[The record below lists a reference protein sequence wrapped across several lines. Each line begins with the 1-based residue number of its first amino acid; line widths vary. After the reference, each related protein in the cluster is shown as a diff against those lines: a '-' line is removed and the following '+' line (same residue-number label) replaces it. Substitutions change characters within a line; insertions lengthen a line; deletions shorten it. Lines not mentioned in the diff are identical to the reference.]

1 MTVEHDLMKVPLFA
15 GLTPEQLKEVT
26 RTGRTQFVPANT
38 VIYKEHD
45 PGDMFYVV
53 LDGAV
58 RIYISHKNDREV
70 DLLRLQVGDWFGELD
85 LLDGT
90 PRKVRATTISPC
102 QFFLWAR
109 TDFLNLL
116 TKSPLITSRVFQKLS
131 AKFLRVDLFFG
142 ELRFQDERVRAQAE
156 IQRHRSISQMVAGV
170 AHEINTPLGI
180 ITNAA
185 SLLSEKLTQMAI
197 PASAKDTGSKATQT
211 ALLQAAKLIQSN
223 AARTANLVETFKKLS
238 ARNITSRKEQVDIA
252 SLTEETMEL
261 YRLQARKSKLQL
273 EMVDDLGQRERIW
286 DGFPEKY
293 TQVILNL
300 LTNIDRYAY
309 PGGVGGEVVV
319 KVSQQTTPGKKTQF
333 CVVVQDFGGGI
344 PKEDLPKVFDAF
356 FTTGRALGGTGLG
369 LAIVHNLITSALHGT
384 ISITSEPGQGTRVE
398 IQLPKIVQD
407 DKEETPAQ
415 ISKLSQNFKGPD
427 LSQVERIP
435 AVEHTG
441 ELDDQEK
448 VSDDR

>member
-1 MTVEHDLMKVPLFA
+1 MTVEHDLMKVPLFD
-15 GLTPEQLKEVT
+15 GLTPEQLKEVAG
-26 RTGRTQFVPANT
+26 TGRTQFVPANT

-45 PGDMFYVV
+45 PGDMLYVV
-53 LDGAV
+53 VDGAV
-58 RIYISHKNDREV
+58 RIYSSHKQGREV
-70 DLLRLQVGDWFGELD
+70 DLLRLKAGDWFGEVD
-85 LLDGT
+85 LFDGT
-90 PRKVRATTISPC
+90 SRKVRATTISPC
-102 QFFLWAR
+102 QFFLLDR
-109 TDFLNLL
+109 TAFLNLL
-116 TKSPLITSRVFQKLS
+116 SKSPVITSRVFQKLS

-142 ELRFQDERVRAQAE
+142 ELRFQEERVRAQAE

-185 SLLSEKLTQMAI
+185 SLLSEKLTLNAI
-197 PASAKDTGSKATQT
+197 PGSAKDTGSEATLT

-223 AARTANLVETFKKLS
+223 AARTVNLVESFKKLS
-238 ARNITSRKEQVDIA
+238 ARNVTSRKEQVDIF
-252 SLTEETMEL
+252 SLTQEAMDL
-261 YRLQARKSKLQL
+261 YRLQARQSKLQL
-273 EMVDDLGQRERIW
+273 KMVDELGQTERIW
-286 DGFPEKY
+286 DGFPGKY

-309 PGGVGGEVVV
+309 PGDVGGEVVV
-319 KVSQQTTPGKKTQF
+319 TVSQQPTPGKNPQF
-333 CVVVQDFGGGI
+333 CVVVQDFGCGI

-398 IQLPKIVQD
+398 IQLPKIVQN

-415 ISKLSQNFKGPD
+415 NQ
-427 LSQVERIP
+427 
-435 AVEHTG
+435 
-441 ELDDQEK
+441 
-448 VSDDR
+448 